1 MADSKNSTAFVDNP
15 IDGAQKR
22 LEDLGYKQ
30 VLDRRLSVFGNVV
43 MGLSN
48 VAPVMAAFVYGLAAF
63 SVAGT
68 GSVGAAWMQGINACL
83 IGLILA
89 EAGSIYPVSGGMY
102 SLVKYM
108 LPRPLAFVAVFTFMI
123 QAFIYPP
130 AISMGVGTYMQIL
143 FPALPQGALATS
155 VIAAI
160 AIILSLLIG
169 LSNIATSNQVAKF
182 FLAVQMAVIF
192 VFLYIC
198 FANPVRPLTEVIF
211 HPVALGETAGGGGLM
226 PVTFMSML
234 LALGIMCAT
243 IDGYPASLGFSEET
257 KGSCRNVGK
266 AVLCT
271 AWLTVFLV
279 VICMTMGVVAAP
291 DLAAFLAS
299 PSPFLYIAEYHM
311 GVWGSDLMNIGII
324 ISSFSCQT
332 IVITYMSRV
341 IFTGARDRIWPG
353 PVNTFLN
360 QVSKRQTPW
369 AATTVVGIIC
379 SLMVFSN
386 TMVDLVTYGGMS
398 AAIVYMLVAIGSLN
412 SRRRDPGI
420 TRPFRMPL
428 FPLPPIL
435 VIAFLIMAIASQ
447 ETGNQLVV
455 GSFVLG
461 ALIYYFGYIRP
472 RDLKEEKKSNAE

>member
-1 MADSKNSTAFVDNP
+1 MADIKNSTPFVDNP
-15 IDGAQKR
+15 VDGAQKR
-22 LEDLGYKQ
+22 LEDLGYHQ

-143 FPALPQGALATS
+143 FPALPQSALATS

-182 FLAVQMAVIF
+182 FLAVQLLVIF

-211 HPVALGETAGGGGLM
+211 D
-226 PVTFMSML
+226 PVTLDGAGTGLVPISFMGML

-271 AWLTVFLV
+271 AWCTVFLV
-279 VICMTMGVVAAP
+279 VICMTMGVVSAP
-291 DLAAFLAS
+291 DLTAFLSS

-311 GVWGSDLMNIGII
+311 GTWGSDLMNIGII

-341 IFTGARDRIWPG
+341 IFTGARDRIWPE
-353 PVNTFLN
+353 PVNVFLN
-360 QVSKRQTPW
+360 RVSKRQTPW

-379 SLMVFSN
+379 SIMVFSN

-398 AAIVYMLVAIGSLN
+398 AAIVYMLVAFGSIN

-455 GSFVLG
+455 GTFVLV

-472 RDLKEEKKSNAE
+472 RDLREEKEKHVE